1 VSVVDEVYART
12 VAAVPDLAL
21 VLGTGTLP
29 GSVLADPEW
38 LRARIADGRRSWRV
52 DDPRVVGT
60 LWWYMASS
68 TLVGPPVATLLATG
82 IAVDPALDAVLVG
95 LRPDGYLG
103 GARSGRVLGGDLT
116 ELGSA
121 LRDAF
126 TPVIEELARASGA
139 GERSL
144 WAIAADSFGG
154 WALRAGAAL
163 NATDRATGVAVAVAR
178 AIGPVMPVPRFV
190 DVGERRFVRRS
201 SCCLIYVVPGCDKC
215 TSCPRQ
221 TPDERLRRL
230 AAAE

>member
-1 VSVVDEVYART
+1 MSVVDEVYART

-21 VLGTGTLP
+21 VLGTGSLP

-38 LRARIADGRRSWRV
+38 LCARIADGRRSWAV

-82 IAVDPALDAVLVG
+82 TAVDPALDAVQVD

-103 GARSGRVLGGDLT
+103 GARSGRVLGGDLSR
-116 ELGSA
+116 LGSA

-144 WAIAADSFGG
+144 WAIAADSLGG

-163 NATDRATGVAVAVAR
+163 NATDRATEVAVAVAR
-178 AIGPVMPVPRFV
+178 GIMPTPRFV
-190 DVGERRFVRRS
+190 DVGKRRFVRRS

-230 AAAE
+230 AAVE